1 MIGNHPAIRRPLAK
15 AVGLSRASLYYRS
28 KQPDKDW
35 ALKQEIE
42 AVLREHPAYG
52 HKRIALALK
61 RNKKAVLR
69 VMHKFGLKPYRRRGK
84 KWRKPK
90 EKSGIYPNLLLT
102 TMPVYPHHVWVADFT
117 HLVWKGKIV
126 YVATVMDVFTRRIV
140 GLSVL
145 TTHHAVLVVEALWN
159 ALFHN
164 PPPLIFHS
172 DNGSEYDAAVTRDI
186 LVDFGIIISR
196 SAPGGPWENGYQESF
211 YDKFKLDFGD
221 PNRFKT
227 LGELVAEIYRTV
239 HAYNTT
245 RIHLALKM
253 PPLEFAKLQGGGIMK
268 TTVDWL
274 S

>member
-1 MIGNHPAIRRPLAK
+1 
-15 AVGLSRASLYYRS
+15 
-28 KQPDKDW
+28 
-35 ALKQEIE
+35 
-42 AVLREHPAYG
+42 
-52 HKRIALALK
+52 
-61 RNKKAVLR
+61 
-69 VMHKFGLKPYRRRGK
+69 MHKFGLKPYRRRGK

-186 LVDFGIIISR
+186 LVGHHNLPFR
-196 SAPGGPWENGYQESF
+196 A
-211 YDKFKLDFGD
+211 
-221 PNRFKT
+221 
-227 LGELVAEIYRTV
+227 
-239 HAYNTT
+239 
-245 RIHLALKM
+245 
-253 PPLEFAKLQGGGIMK
+253 
-268 TTVDWL
+268 WL
-274 S
+274 SVGERIPRVLLRQIQTRSRRPEPVQDVR